1 MQHQKIKRLRKKLP
15 TQIKDLNDTD
25 AVVDLSRILS
35 DQVKAGNKYNTKVL
49 NKEGQL
55 NQRFIDVEMK
65 YWQEIW
71 GPRGIKIR
79 WDRRQRSFF
88 LTVIR

>member
-1 MQHQKIKRLRKKLP
+1 MQHQKTKKFRKALP
-15 TQIKDLNDTD
+15 TQIKDLGDTQ
-25 AVVDLSRILS
+25 AVVDLSKFLS
-35 DQVKAGNKYNTKVL
+35 DQVKAGNKYNVKVL

-55 NQRFIDVEMK
+55 DQRFLDVELP

-71 GPRGIKIR
+71 SPRGIKIR
-79 WDRRQRSFF
+79 YDRRQRSFF

>member
-15 TQIKDLNDTD
+15 TQIQDLNDTH

-35 DQVKAGNKYNTKVL
+35 DQLKSGNRYNTKVL
-49 NKEGQL
+49 KKEGQL
-55 NQRFIDVEMK
+55 NQRFTDVQMT

-71 GPRGIKIR
+71 EPRGIKIR

-88 LTVIR
+88 LTVVR

>member
-35 DQVKAGNKYNTKVL
+35 DQVKSGNRYNTKVL

-71 GPRGIKIR
+71 EPRGIKIR

-88 LTVIR
+88 LTVVR